1 VHAFAEGEIGYYFL
15 AFIAI
20 ALLFSLALLAG
31 RSSELRA
38 AGTMDGVASRETVF
52 LFNNLILTAFTFTVL
67 LGTLYPL
74 VAEALRGVKVSV
86 GAPFFNRMTVP
97 LCVSLL
103 FLMGVGP
110 ALPWRRASREVLRRQ
125 LLPPT
130 VAALVVALV
139 SVVLG
144 LHAPYSVMGF
154 AFGAFA
160 LVANLREYAT
170 GISAR
175 MRAHGEGA
183 ATALARLVAANRRR
197 YGGYVSHLGVIAL
210 AVGIVASSTFRNER
224 DATLAPGQIVDAP
237 AGGYQLR
244 FDELWAQ
251 DEPQRFV
258 VAARVAVLKGGK
270 EIGQLDPR
278 LNFYRG
284 TDQPIATPAVRSR
297 PTLDIYVNLMA
308 FERDG
313 SSATLRVLTEP
324 LVFWIWFGGLVVGL
338 GALIALW
345 PERRRRTATAP
356 RAAAPVPVAAGRE

>member
-1 VHAFAEGEIGYYFL
+1 
-15 AFIAI
+15 
-20 ALLFSLALLAG
+20 
-31 RSSELRA
+31 
-38 AGTMDGVASRETVF
+38 
-52 LFNNLILTAFTFTVL
+52 
-67 LGTLYPL
+67 
-74 VAEALRGVKVSV
+74 
-86 GAPFFNRMTVP
+86 
-97 LCVSLL
+97 
-103 FLMGVGP
+103 
-110 ALPWRRASREVLRRQ
+110 
-125 LLPPT
+125 
-130 VAALVVALV
+130 
-139 SVVLG
+139 
-144 LHAPYSVMGF
+144 
-154 AFGAFA
+154 
-160 LVANLREYAT
+160 
-170 GISAR
+170 